1 MNLDKPHPRYAFFVA
16 LIGALGAFV
25 FGYDLALIAGANTF
39 LREYFQLSDAAFGF
53 ATSSGVLGC
62 VAGPFLGAWMCD
74 RFGRKKSLILAGLL
88 LAVSAVVTAVAPTIG
103 IFNLFRIVGG
113 VGCGICSVVSPM
125 YIAEISPP
133 KSRGAMGLM
142 YQVAIVI
149 GALSAG
155 VACYFLAKILPHD
168 VSWRWMFFSQMI
180 AIVAFMGFMI
190 PMPESPRWLAE
201 MERTDEAERILA
213 RIGGR
218 EFARDD
224 MRRITESLQH
234 EEGGWHEIWAPGM
247 RRALLIGLLLA
258 FFNNFTGW
266 SGIGMYLPTL
276 FKIGGFPDTADAIL
290 QFVVTYS
297 FLGAVT
303 IGSMFIVDRWGRR
316 PLWNVSSVAMC
327 VAMSLAGLVFHFQL
341 KGTLVLV
348 VLMLCAIPHA
358 LALGGLP
365 WLMISEIFPTRIRAK
380 AVAGIVTFL
389 WLTIF
394 FASSIFPPLM
404 TASNKLMGSEAGAFW
419 LFAAIC
425 LLSLLFGKTLLPETR
440 GRTLEEIGDS
450 WITPKGH

>member
-1 MNLDKPHPRYAFFVA
+1 MNPDKPHPGYAFFVA

-25 FGYDLALIAGANTF
+25 FGYDLSLIAGANTF
-39 LREYFQLSDAAFGF
+39 LRDYFHLSDAAFGF

-62 VAGPFLGAWMCD
+62 VAGPFLGAWMSD
-74 RFGRKKSLILAGLL
+74 RYGRKKSLIIAGLL
-88 LAVSAVVTAVAPTIG
+88 LAVSAVVTAIAPTIG
-103 IFNLFRIVGG
+103 IFNIFRIVGG

-125 YIAEISPP
+125 FIAEVSPP

-155 VACYFLAKILPHD
+155 VACYFLAKMLAPD

-190 PMPESPRWLAE
+190 PMPESPRWLAG
-201 MERTDEAERILA
+201 MGRTDEAERILS
-213 RIGGR
+213 RIGGST
-218 EFARDD
+218 FARED
-224 MRRITESLQH
+224 MGRITESLQH

-247 RRALLIGLLLA
+247 RRALLVGLLLA

-276 FKIGGFPDTADAIL
+276 FQIGGFPDTADSIL
-290 QFVVTYS
+290 QFVFTYS
-297 FLGAVT
+297 FLGLVT

-316 PLWNVSSVAMC
+316 PLWNFSSIAMF
-327 VAMSLAGLVFHFQL
+327 VAMSLAGLVFYFHI
-341 KGTLVLV
+341 KGTVVLV

-419 LFAAIC
+419 LFAGIC

-450 WITPKGH
+450 WTTPKGH